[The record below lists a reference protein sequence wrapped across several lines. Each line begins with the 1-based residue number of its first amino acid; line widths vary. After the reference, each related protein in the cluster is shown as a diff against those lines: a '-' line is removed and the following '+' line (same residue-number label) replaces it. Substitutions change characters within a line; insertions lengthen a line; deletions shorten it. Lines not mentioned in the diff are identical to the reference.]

1 MDGLRGQLNAGAP
14 SERMVKVDEA
24 DDTTVEKRKGQ
35 DTLYRALLHD
45 IDLLD
50 TADGADTEKGGANV
64 ASRE

>member
-1 MDGLRGQLNAGAP
+1 
-14 SERMVKVDEA
+14 MVKVDEA